1 MKDEAKTVGSF
12 NPLIPNGASRLQV
25 IALTCRVLTQ
35 TDRRSWD
42 DFNQHCPTSCFM
54 QAWAWAD
61 FKEREGFSTFR
72 YGLFQGE
79 TLVGGCLFYGYP
91 RPNPA
96 NLLTAPG
103 GPCLPPGQE
112 AEGIALLL
120 TAVKVIATDFGA
132 IAFRI
137 EPSWTDCPPWLE
149 GFVRAPVDLLPSET
163 LWIDL
168 RPSEAQILAA
178 MKPKGRYNIRVSQRH
193 GVTTTFT
200 TDPQSIPI
208 FYDVFW
214 QTVERQQFFGEPY
227 GFFINLCQTLFQAN
241 MAEIGIST
249 WQGQVLGC
257 ILVVYWGKQATYL
270 YGGSTAQQPPVMAN
284 YALHWAAMR
293 RAKAKGCDR
302 YDFYGYSRRLNHSYA
317 KFSQF
322 KGQFGGTVVTT
333 MGAHDYFF
341 YDRLADTLIT
351 VLNRLHLGG

>member
-1 MKDEAKTVGSF
+1 
-12 NPLIPNGASRLQV
+12 
-25 IALTCRVLTQ
+25 
-35 TDRRSWD
+35 
-42 DFNQHCPTSCFM
+42 M

-91 RPNPA
+91 RPHSA
-96 NLLTAPG
+96 QLLAALG
-103 GPCLPPGQE
+103 GPCLPLGQE
-112 AEGIALLL
+112 TEGMALLL
-120 TAVKVIATDFGA
+120 AAAKAIATDFGA
-132 IAFRI
+132 ITLRI
-137 EPSWTDCPPWLE
+137 EPPWTERTPWLE

-168 RPSEAQILAA
+168 RPSEAEILAT

-200 TDPQSIPI
+200 TDPQAIPT
-208 FYDVFW
+208 FYDIFW
-214 QTVERQQFFGEPY
+214 ETVERQQFFGESY
-227 GFFINLCQTLFQAN
+227 GFFINLCQTLFNAN
-241 MAEIGIST
+241 MAEIGLAT
-249 WQGQVLGC
+249 GQGQVLGVM
-257 ILVVYWGKQATYL
+257 LVVYWGKQATYL
-270 YGGSTAQQPPVMAN
+270 YGGSTAQHPQVMAN
-284 YALHWAAMR
+284 YALHWAAMQ

-302 YDFYGYSRRLNHSYA
+302 YDFYGYSQNPNHSYA

-333 MGAHDYFF
+333 IGAQDYFF
-341 YDRLADTLIT
+341 YDCLAETLIT

>member
-1 MKDEAKTVGSF
+1 MKDEAGTVG
-12 NPLIPNGASRLQV
+12 NDKTLTTTEPLLQTP
-25 IALTCRVLTQ
+25 ALSCRVLTQ
-35 TDRRSWD
+35 TERQLWD
-42 DFNQHCPTSCFM
+42 EFNQQSLTGCFM

-61 FKEREGFSTFR
+61 FKAREGFSTFP
-72 YGLFQGE
+72 YGLFQGQ
-79 TLVGGCLFYGYP
+79 TLVGGCIFYGYP

-96 NLLTAPG
+96 NVLMAPG

-112 AEGIALLL
+112 AEGMALLL
-120 TAVKVIATDFGA
+120 ASAKAIAADFGA

-137 EPSWTDCPPWLE
+137 EPPWTERPPWLE

-168 RPSEAQILAA
+168 RPSEAEILAA
-178 MKPKGRYNIRVSQRH
+178 MKPKGRYNIRVSERH

-200 TDPQSIPI
+200 SDPQAIPT
-208 FYDVFW
+208 FYDIFW
-214 QTVERQQFFGEPY
+214 ETVERQKFLGEPY
-227 GFFINLCQTLFQAN
+227 GFFINLCQTLFRAN
-241 MAEIGIST
+241 MAEIGLAT
-249 WQGQVLGC
+249 WRGQVLGVM
-257 ILVVYWGKQATYL
+257 LVVYWGRVATYL
-270 YGGSTAQQPPVMAN
+270 YGGSTAQHPQVMAN

-302 YDFYGYSRRLNHSYA
+302 YDFYGYSRDPNHSYA

-322 KGQFGGTVVTT
+322 KRQFGGTVAIAI
-333 MGAHDYFF
+333 GAQDYFF